1 MKSLVFCC
9 LWLPQFFTALVAPVY
24 AEDLDISYGDLPE
37 QKLDV
42 YTAADTGDNAATPVV
57 IWVHGGGWRNG
68 DKDNL
73 SGKRL
78 CKSWA
83 SNGVSMVNLNYRLT
97 PDVVHPAHVEDVAA
111 GIAWVYENIARF
123 GGNPKRIFL
132 LGHSAGAHLVALVAT
147 NPKYLQAH
155 GLVPNAILAGVM
167 PIDTASYDLAATDT
181 RLVRRMIHDAFGDN
195 PETLAEA
202 SPLQQVKLNSQ
213 TSPPFLIAVTKQRK
227 EAWDESSAFCKALP
241 KCKLI
246 VMDYPELNQLQ
257 AHAEIARDLINPEN
271 SMTQQLLRFVK
282 EGDSSTPPL
291 RPTQPACG
299 P

>member
-73 SGKRL
+73 VAERL

-83 SNGVSMVNLNYRLT
+83 NNCVTMVGLNYRLT
-97 PDVVHPAHVEDVAA
+97 PDVVHPAHVEDVAL
-111 GIAWVYENIARF
+111 GIAWVHKNIARF
-123 GGNPKRIFL
+123 GGDPKRIFL

-155 GLVPNAILAGVM
+155 DLVPNEIIAGVM
-167 PIDTASYDLAATDT
+167 PVDTASYDLAATDS
-181 RLVRRMIHDAFGDN
+181 RLVRRMIHDAFGDA
-195 PETLAEA
+195 PETLREA
-202 SPLQQVKLNSQ
+202 SPLQQAKQNPQ
-213 TSPPFLIAVTKQRK
+213 TCPPFLIAVTNQRK
-227 EAWDESSAFCKALP
+227 EAKHESRTLCEVLP

-246 VMDYPELNQLQ
+246 VMDYPQLNQLQ
-257 AHAEIARDLINPEN
+257 AHGAIARDLIDPEN
-271 SMTQQLLRFVK
+271 SMTKQLLHFVK
-282 EGDSSTPPL
+282 EGN
-291 RPTQPACG
+291 
-299 P
+299 

>member
-1 MKSLVFCC
+1 MKSLVSCC
-9 LWLPQFFTALVAPVY
+9 GLLPLFFAALIAPLS
-24 AEDLDISYGDLPE
+24 ADDLNISYGKLPE

-42 YTAADTGDNAATPVV
+42 YTAAVTGDKSAAPVV

-83 SNGVSMVNLNYRLT
+83 NHGVTMVNLNYRLT
-97 PDVVHPAHVEDVAA
+97 PSVVHPAHVEDVAA
-111 GIAWVYENIARF
+111 GIAWVHENIARF
-123 GGNPKRIFL
+123 GGDSKRIFL

-155 GLVPNAILAGVM
+155 SQFPNEILAGVM
-167 PIDTASYDLAATDT
+167 PIDTASYDLVATDT
-181 RLVRRMIHDAFGDN
+181 RLVRRMIHDAFGDE

-202 SPLQQVKLNSQ
+202 SPLQQAEKNPQ
-213 TSPPFLIAVTKQRK
+213 ICPPFRIAVVNQRK
-227 EAWDESSAFCKALP
+227 EALHESRSLCEVLP

-246 VMDYPELNQLQ
+246 VMDYPQLSQLQ
-257 AHAEIARDLINPEN
+257 SHAAIARDLIDPEN
-271 SMTQQLLRFVK
+271 SMTKQLLQFVK
-282 EGDSSTPPL
+282 EGN
-291 RPTQPACG
+291 
-299 P
+299 